1 MKLELDIK
9 VNNSEFDIY
18 LSDDCGSGISIVGK
32 THKEVLDNLIPYIEC
47 YLYNVYFQVK
57 GVNVISRGDYE
68 NLPISMCT
76 KEVSNETMQKIADE
90 IFNTLTTNYDEADV
104 IAYFR
109 NEVEDDELRE
119 DIDEDFWKEMENIGI
134 DNGITYYED
143 MEEWYNLDK

>member
-9 VNNSEFDIY
+9 VNSNEFDIY
-18 LSDDCGSGISIVGK
+18 LSDDCGSGISVVGK
-32 THKEVLDNLIPYIEC
+32 THKEVLDNLVPYIEC

-104 IAYFR
+104 IAYF
-109 NEVEDDELRE
+109 ESELEDSELWD
-119 DIDEDFWKEMENIGI
+119 DIDEDFYKEMESIGI
-134 DNGITYYED
+134 NNGITYYENK
-143 MEEWYNLDK
+143 E

>member
-1 MKLELDIK
+1 MRLELDIK
-9 VNNSEFDIY
+9 VNSNEFDIY
-18 LSDDCGSGISIVGK
+18 LSDDCGSGISVVGK
-32 THKEVLDNLIPYIEC
+32 THKEVLDNLMSYIEG

-57 GVNVISRGDYE
+57 GVSIISRGDYE

-104 IAYFR
+104 IAYF
-109 NEVEDDELRE
+109 ESELEDSELWD

-134 DNGITYYED
+134 DNGITYYKIS
-143 MEEWYNLDK
+143 NNIIGT

>member
-9 VNNSEFDIY
+9 VNSNEFDIY
-18 LSDDCGSGISIVGK
+18 LSDDCGSGISVVGK
-32 THKEVLDNLIPYIEC
+32 THKDVLDNLMSYIDG

-57 GVNVISRGDYE
+57 GVSVISRGDYE

-104 IAYFR
+104 IAYF
-109 NEVEDDELRE
+109 ESELEDSELWD

-134 DNGITYYED
+134 DNGITYYKIS
-143 MEEWYNLDK
+143 NNI

>member
-1 MKLELDIK
+1 MRLELDIK
-9 VNNSEFDIY
+9 VDGNEFDIY
-18 LSDDCGSGISIVGK
+18 LSDDCGSGISVVGK
-32 THKEVLDNLIPYIEC
+32 THKEVLDNLMSYIDG

-104 IAYFR
+104 IAYF
-109 NEVEDDELRE
+109 ESELEDEELWD
-119 DIDEDFWKEMENIGI
+119 DIDEDFWKEMEYIGI
-134 DNGITYYED
+134 YNGITYYKIS
-143 MEEWYNLDK
+143 NNI